1 MLNCRSADASD
12 LLRARLAR
20 LLGSAFSEPTHG
32 GEGSVPVVIMCDC
45 LDSGLVIF
53 ECWKTGGIKD
63 TANVIADS
71 RNLN

>member
-12 LLRARLAR
+12 LPRARFVW

-32 GEGSVPVVIMCDC
+32 GEGSVPVAIAYGY
-45 LDSGLVIF
+45 LDSGSVTF
-53 ECWKTGGIKD
+53 AYWKTGGIKD